1 MWVTALRRD
10 QQFVLLCLLVC
21 CVLLPGWHPVRFW
34 QTSDEPVRAVTVP
47 ELIPLADAPVV
58 KNSASMTTLD
68 PQLSAKA
75 VYVMDVASGSLLF
88 QKAGK
93 NEQPTA
99 SLAKM
104 MSALVAV
111 ELIPPSKK
119 ITISSDVT
127 QEGTLAG
134 LQIGEQYS
142 RDDILKAALVA
153 SGNDAADQL
162 ALSAGG
168 RAKFVSEMNTAATK
182 LGLKQTTFVNATGL
196 DEDAQHSTARDLAI
210 LTKSLRQQS
219 LFKNITSAPS
229 VIITDQLSGRSLTLK
244 NTNQLLGQLGVTGT
258 KTGTTEA
265 AGENLA
271 LTVERDGRELI
282 IVILGSRQRYQ
293 DAQLLIKTMFDAYR
307 WEPLSGLSLD
317 PSS

>member
-1 MWVTALRRD
+1 MWLSRLRRD
-10 QQFVLLCLLVC
+10 QQFVLTCLVMC
-21 CVLLPGWHPVRFW
+21 CLLLPGWHPIRFW
-34 QTSDEPVRAVTVP
+34 PVSDEPVRVVTVP
-47 ELIPLADAPVV
+47 KLLPLSNAPEI
-58 KNSASMTTLD
+58 KNSSPLTSLD
-68 PQLSAKA
+68 AQLSAKA
-75 VYVMDVASGSLLF
+75 VYVMDVPSSSLLY
-88 QKAGK
+88 QKASQS
-93 NEQPTA
+93 EQPPA

-104 MSALVAV
+104 MSALVAT
-111 ELIPPSKK
+111 ELIPVAQK
-119 ITISSDVT
+119 ISISPEIT

-134 LQIGEQYS
+134 LQTGEQYS

-168 RAKFVSEMNTAATK
+168 RAKFVNEMNTAARE
-182 LGLKQTTFVNATGL
+182 LGLKQTTFLNATGL
-196 DEDAQHSTARDLAI
+196 DEEAQHTTARDLAV
-210 LTKSLRQQS
+210 LTKNVRQQS
-219 LFKNITSAPS
+219 LFKNITSSPS

-293 DAQLLIKTMFDAYR
+293 DAQLLIRSMFDTYR
-307 WEPLSGLSLD
+307 WEPLSGLSLT
-317 PSS
+317 PSP